1 MATGLS
7 IGLFVLLLFLLS
19 LGIWVAPAL
28 IAIGYVLLEFFTPA
42 PVGSLLA
49 STMWD
54 ASWNWALT
62 TLPLFIWMGE
72 ILFRTRLSSD
82 MFKTFPNVIKIT
94 GGLLHVN
101 VVGCGIMAAV
111 AGSSAVT
118 CATIGRM
125 SIHELTKRKYDETT

>member
-7 IGLFVLLLFLLS
+7 IGLFFLLLFLLS

-54 ASWNWALT
+54 ASWNRALT
-62 TLPLFIWMGE
+62 
-72 ILFRTRLSSD
+72 
-82 MFKTFPNVIKIT
+82 
-94 GGLLHVN
+94 
-101 VVGCGIMAAV
+101 A
-111 AGSSAVT
+111 
-118 CATIGRM
+118 
-125 SIHELTKRKYDETT
+125 

>member
-7 IGLFVLLLFLLS
+7 IGLFFLLLFLLS

-49 STMWD
+49 STIWD

-62 TLPLFIWMGE
+62 ALPLFIWMGE
-72 ILFRTRLSSD
+72 ILFRTRLSSIGD
-82 MFKTFPNVIKIT
+82 SCDCIGSGSGGSSTRGIT
-94 GGLLHVN
+94 G
-101 VVGCGIMAAV
+101 
-111 AGSSAVT
+111 SEQ
-118 CATIGRM
+118 
-125 SIHELTKRKYDETT
+125 ELNINSPRISDRTRTDVDR